1 MFTIIFST
9 LLLFSSNFLDY
20 ITMRRIVSNFSQQN
34 TLTSISCL
42 GAFIITFCLGYLIS
56 DNLYEEI
63 RIIITDWRFVFSLFL
78 EFLALTLLRMNY
90 RDNKGNMT
98 AVKMAIFSSIFV
110 VPIISYFF
118 TDMLNFSS
126 TIVVNYATF
135 SEMFIITLA
144 IIIIYIVLFSGR
156 VSTAIKNPTILIL
169 MSIFLP
175 IAIFMAVKNMQLFN
189 SYLFF
194 SLISLSNMILYITW
208 AFIKKESFKH
218 IGSNKKDY
226 LFVFSTSMIIFSLFP
241 YVASMISAEFFTI
254 LKRIFS
260 IKIAVFFDARD
271 RNISFLKVLTKKEVI
286 CLSLLILIG
295 VYFQMSVAS

>member
-1 MFTIIFST
+1 
-9 LLLFSSNFLDY
+9 
-20 ITMRRIVSNFSQQN
+20 
-34 TLTSISCL
+34 
-42 GAFIITFCLGYLIS
+42 
-56 DNLYEEI
+56 
-63 RIIITDWRFVFSLFL
+63 
-78 EFLALTLLRMNY
+78 MNY

-126 TIVVNYATF
+126 TIVINYSTF
-135 SEMFIITLA
+135 SEMFIITSA

-156 VSTAIKNPTILIL
+156 VSATIKNPTILIL

-194 SLISLSNMILYITW
+194 SLISLSNMILYTTW
-208 AFIKKESFKH
+208 AFIKKESFKQ

-226 LFVFSTSMIIFSLFP
+226 LFVFSTSIIIFSLFP

-260 IKIAVFFDARD
+260 IKIAVFFDAKD

-295 VYFQMSVAS
+295 VYFQMSVAN